1 MTFIAPPVRT
11 ASIMLAAFTLV
22 ACAGGAKAPPKYDSA
37 ATPEAQAATFIAPN
51 KDAKKM
57 GDVGKGAVLACN
69 VMFAHRAA
77 AHAGTGGGL
86 FDHSGYTRA
95 EAKVSVFYTLVG
107 LTDADYQ
114 RMADQ
119 ICAKA
124 EQQLVAKGF
133 QLVPKSEL
141 EANAEYQAL
150 RVAGRETPFD
160 FKPAGGDSNA
170 RYMVYAAGGASLYDP
185 RYIGTMSGLGQAF
198 KAAKG
203 TSADQLATSVMDQF
217 GADGISINL
226 LVDFAQLQSSGA
238 SRGFQLA
245 EVNEAKVSG
254 EVGLSITGDVS
265 FRLSKHM
272 DCWDRFGK
280 RECMVKNG
288 NTPMFASKM
297 PVLMQ
302 EPFYESVEDTTTTG
316 DKAAAVLTKGIA
328 LLSAMSGVSSTSYD
342 TTRYE
347 VRVNPAQFGQTA
359 TTGAERFVD
368 MALTTAKATR

>member
-1 MTFIAPPVRT
+1 MKPVVSFRPAVIA
-11 ASIMLAAFTLV
+11 IGAALLG
-22 ACAGGAKAPPKYDSA
+22 ACAGTPPAPSFDPQSDIR
-37 ATPEAQAATFIAPN
+37 AQAATFIATN

-57 GDVGKGAVLACN
+57 GDAGRGAVLACN

-86 FDHSGYTRA
+86 FDHSGKTRA

-114 RMADQ
+114 RMTDA
-119 ICAKA
+119 ICARA
-124 EQQLVAKGF
+124 EQQLVAQGF
-133 QLVPKSEL
+133 QLVPRAEL
-141 EANAEYQAL
+141 ESSPQYQAL
-150 RVAGRETPFD
+150 RAAGRDTPYD
-160 FKPAGGDSNA
+160 FKPPNGDSKA
-170 RYMVYAAGGASLYDP
+170 RYMVYSAGGATLYDA
-185 RYIGTMSGLGQAF
+185 RYIGAVSGLGQAL

-203 TSADQLATSVMDQF
+203 TSADQMATSVMDGF

-238 SRGFQLA
+238 SKTWQLA
-245 EVNEAKVSG
+245 AVDKAEVSG
-254 EVGLSITGDVS
+254 EVGLSISGDVS
-265 FRLSKHM
+265 FRLARHL

-288 NTPMFASKM
+288 NTPMFSSKM
-297 PVLMQ
+297 PVLMR

-316 DKAAAVLTKGIA
+316 DKATAVLTKGLAI
-328 LLSAMSGVSSTSYD
+328 LSAMGGVSSTSYD

-347 VRVNPAQFGQTA
+347 VRVNPAQFGETA
-359 TTGAERFVD
+359 VTGAERFVD
-368 MALTTAKATR
+368 MALITASATR